1 VTPVF
6 HRIQQC
12 LKTRFKCKKKVPT
25 YINYFILFFIFW
37 GENVSEKPGWH
48 KENHNR
54 KPFFIISGNHI
65 SPAIIRFSSFNPMY
79 KTATKLQKVY
89 HVIVFCCCLPGNQS
103 CRTTTKTKQNLF
115 WLVG

>member
-1 VTPVF
+1 MSVKNQVG
-6 HRIQQC
+6 I
-12 LKTRFKCKKKVPT
+12 KK
-25 YINYFILFFIFW
+25 III
-37 GENVSEKPGWH
+37 E
-48 KENHNR
+48 

-103 CRTTTKTKQNLF
+103 CRTTTKTKEICF
-115 WLVG
+115 S